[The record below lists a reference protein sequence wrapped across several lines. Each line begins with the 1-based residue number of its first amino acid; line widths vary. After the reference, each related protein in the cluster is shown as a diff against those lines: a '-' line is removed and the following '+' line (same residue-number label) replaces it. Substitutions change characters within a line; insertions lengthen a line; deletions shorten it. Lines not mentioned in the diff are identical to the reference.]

1 MKTKPL
7 RQAVIPA
14 FLVAI
19 LTVSSSSYSGDSDV
33 LRIAEEARIP
43 NPSSLKAE
51 PKAFCL
57 FQYDDGTALTYFPN
71 WNPGDKVAIYFDP
84 QECGVP
90 YPFPFQ
96 ITDVEFLLFN
106 HAGVESTEVRF
117 SVWSIGS
124 DICEG
129 PQTEVWSSSV
139 YTVTTFSPD
148 WTGVSFAD
156 YVCVDEPFF
165 FTLEY
170 VSGEGGAIPNIPSD
184 TQQDMVDTC
193 YQWLWHSPASPPWWE
208 WNRFWNDPDPGWMLL
223 RLAGETYSMV
233 CDTGW
238 TWLGDN
244 GYAPSGTPDVDA
256 GQDGWIARC
265 GPVVAGN
272 CLEWYGVNVPLG
284 WGVPEFI
291 DTLASYFQTDSSGTE
306 VHNMRTGI
314 DDLVNDFAITGLYTS
329 IWPAPNFDEMT
340 DSLSANQNIVL
351 LLGFWWWDGKN
362 WWREGGHF
370 VTMSGVK
377 PQALKIAV
385 SDPAKDAAE
394 YHWPGRVRPP
404 GHPAPPHDDTL
415 HNDLQYVSHDIYH
428 VSLESPSP
436 GNPSWQLTSYLEL
449 DGDFARQFTG
459 KNFPSEFDSFYQHAP
474 AGTTFVTEVEYAVMI
489 CTRQEH
495 MFWESAFPDYA
506 PSGMPDFDQRQDN
519 WINSGTGR
527 FTFSAPAA
535 IANSFWW
542 MDSKFN
548 LPLGTMGD
556 GVDQFPLVRD
566 YLDNL
571 SPFSSWD
578 DHDLWNVDHTGTPC
592 CLAGP
597 PPATPQPF
605 VPGPQTQGAMDNWGE
620 LVERLAWRMDT
631 DGWRSA
637 GTHVGTKAQNITAA
651 VDEWLSSETFAD
663 GSDLSDSLCV
673 KAYSRPKFTSVQ
685 SLVQERENV
694 VLLLGFWYLS
704 SNKWWRV
711 GGHYVTVAGINPV
724 ESTIAFSDP
733 FFDHAET
740 GGAGRVLSGSYIPHS
755 PTPHGDPT
763 IHNDPG
769 NVSHDIY
776 QADASFSNLAGEWE
790 ISDYVVYDDLD
801 YYMDVFDQQDVPE
814 EFVPQTQA
822 YVPGYDINTVVEY
835 AILIDVLDYRGDVN
849 GSGSPDVGDVVF
861 LTNYLYR
868 NGDPPSSS
876 SAGDVNCDGVVNVGD
891 IVFLTNFL
899 FRGGNTSRCCG
910 P

>member
-1 MKTKPL
+1 MKTRSL
-7 RQAVIPA
+7 RLIIISVSVLA
-14 FLVAI
+14 FVAAG
-19 LTVSSSSYSGDSDV
+19 SSVFSRDSDI
-33 LRIAEEARIP
+33 LRIPEEARIP
-43 NPSSLKAE
+43 SHSPLKAGT
-51 PKAFCL
+51 KAACF

-71 WNPGDKVAIYFDP
+71 WNPGDMVAIYFDP
-84 QECGVP
+84 QECAVP

-106 HAGVESTEVRF
+106 HAGVESTQVSF
-117 SVWSIGS
+117 SLWSIGS
-124 DICEG
+124 DACEG

-148 WTGVSFAD
+148 WTAVSFTDDICA
-156 YVCVDEPFF
+156 DEPFF
-165 FTLEY
+165 FVLEY
-170 VSGEGGAIPNIPSD
+170 VSGEGGAIPGIASD
-184 TQQDMVDTC
+184 TQQEMVDTC

-208 WNRFWNDPDPGWMLL
+208 WNRFWNDPDPGWIML

-256 GQDGWIARC
+256 GQDEWVARC
-265 GPVVAGN
+265 GPVAAGN
-272 CLEWYGVNVPLG
+272 CLEWFGANLPLG
-284 WGVPEFI
+284 WAVPEFV

-314 DDLVNDFAITGLYTS
+314 DDLLNDFAITGLYTS
-329 IWPAPNFDEMT
+329 IWPAPDFDEMV
-340 DSLSANQNIVL
+340 DSLSANQNIIL

-370 VTMSGVK
+370 VTLSGVK

-394 YHWPGRVRPP
+394 YDWPGRVRPP
-404 GHPAPPHDDTL
+404 DHPDPPHDDTL
-415 HNDLQYVSHDIYH
+415 HNDLQYVSHDIYQ
-428 VSLESPSP
+428 SSSESPSP
-436 GNPSWQLTSYLEL
+436 GNPFWQLTNYLES

-459 KNFPSEFDSFYQHAP
+459 MNCPSEFDSFYQHAP

-489 CTRQEH
+489 CTQQEH
-495 MFWESAFPDYA
+495 MFWESGFPDYA

-527 FTFSAPAA
+527 FTFSAPTAVA
-535 IANSFWW
+535 SSFWW
-542 MDSKFN
+542 IDSKFN

-566 YLDNL
+566 YLANL
-571 SPFSSWD
+571 SPYSYWD

-597 PPATPQPF
+597 LPATPQPF
-605 VPGPQTQGAMDNWGE
+605 VPGPQTPGSMDSWGE

-631 DGWRSA
+631 DGMES
-637 GTHVGTKAQNITAA
+637 GGPQVGTKVQDIGTA
-651 VDEWLSSETFAD
+651 VEEWLASETFAD
-663 GSDLSDSLCV
+663 GSDLSDSLCA
-673 KAYSRPKFTSVQ
+673 KIYPRPTFPEVQ
-685 SLVQERENV
+685 FLVQEQENV
-694 VLLLGFWYLS
+694 ILLLGFWYLVG
-704 SNKWWRV
+704 NKWWRV

-724 ESTIAFSDP
+724 ESTVAFSDP

-740 GGAGRVLSGSYIPHS
+740 GGSGRVLSGSYIPHT

-776 QADASFSNLAGEWE
+776 QADGSFSHLAGEWQ
-790 ISDYVVYDDLD
+790 IPDYAVYEDLD

-814 EFVPQTQA
+814 EFAAQTQA
-822 YVPGYDINTVVEY
+822 YVPGYDISTVVEY
-835 AILIDVLDYRGDVN
+835 AVLVDVLDYRGDVN
-849 GSGSPDVGDVVF
+849 GSGSPDVGDIVF

-868 NGDPPSSS
+868 GGDPPWPPSL
-876 SAGDVNCDGVVNVGD
+876 GDLNCDGVVNVGD
-891 IVFLTNFL
+891 LVFLINFL
-899 FRGGNTSRCCG
+899 FRDGDVSRCCG